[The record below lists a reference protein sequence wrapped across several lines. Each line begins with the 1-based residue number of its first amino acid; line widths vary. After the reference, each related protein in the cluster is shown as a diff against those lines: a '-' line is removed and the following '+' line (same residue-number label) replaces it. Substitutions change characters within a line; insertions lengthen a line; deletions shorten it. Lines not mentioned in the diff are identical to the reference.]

1 MTTVTE
7 QAKNL
12 RIVFAGTPD
21 FAADHLQGLV
31 DCDMNV
37 VAVYCQPD
45 RKSGRGKKLSPPPTK
60 VIAQACDIPVFQP
73 LNFKDSA
80 DVDVLASHNADVMV
94 VVAYGLLLPLN
105 VLQTPTHGCINV
117 HGSLLPR
124 WRGAAPIERAIEAG
138 DTTTGITIMQM
149 DEGLDT
155 GDMLITEA
163 VDITAETTGD
173 SLRAS
178 LLPIG
183 LRTLLEGLNQLAAQQ
198 LHPKKQDNSLAN
210 YARKLSKSQAAIDW
224 QSSANDID
232 QKIRA
237 FNSAN
242 VCTTGLGEMRIKV
255 WDAEPIQQAHDSPVG
270 TIIAMTK
277 KWIDVACGSGVLRLK
292 RLQLPNAKAMDVAA
306 VLNGKG
312 HLFEIGH
319 CFA

>member
-21 FAADHLQGLV
+21 FAAGHLQGLV
-31 DCDMNV
+31 DCGMNV

-60 VIAQACDIPVFQP
+60 VIAQACSIPVFQP
-73 LNFKDSA
+73 LNFKDA
-80 DVDVLASHNADVMV
+80 TDVDVLASHNADVMV

-105 VLQTPTHGCINV
+105 VLQTPTYGCINV

-138 DTTTGITIMQM
+138 DTSTGITIMQM

-173 SLRAS
+173 SLRTS

-183 LRTLLEGLNQLAAQQ
+183 LRTLTEGLNQLAAEQ
-198 LHPKKQDNSLAN
+198 LHPEKQDNSLAN
-210 YARKLSKSQAAIDW
+210 YASKLSKTEAAIDW
-224 QSSANDID
+224 QASANDID
-232 QKIRA
+232 RKIRA

-242 VCTTGLGEMRIKV
+242 VCTTGLGDLRIKI
-255 WDAEPIQQAHDSPVG
+255 WDAEPLELSHSSPAG
-270 TIIAMTK
+270 TIVEISK
-277 KWIDVACGSGVLRLK
+277 KWMNVACGNGVLRLK
-292 RLQLPNAKAMDVAA
+292 RLQLPNAKAMDVSA

-312 HLFEIGH
+312 HLFEVGH